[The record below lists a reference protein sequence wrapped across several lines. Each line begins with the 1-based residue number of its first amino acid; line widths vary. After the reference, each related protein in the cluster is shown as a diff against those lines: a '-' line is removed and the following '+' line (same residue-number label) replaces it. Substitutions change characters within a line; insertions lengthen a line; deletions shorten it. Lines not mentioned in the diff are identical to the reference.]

1 MDARKETLHTLAMPL
16 VKKKRPSCWSMFPS
30 SGVRLGR
37 DRQPRA
43 FTLLELLVVI
53 AIMGLLAALM
63 VPAFNSMLKSR
74 GVENACYDI
83 KSAIET
89 ARSYAMANNTYTW
102 VGFYEENA
110 NATTP
115 TASQPPYSGVGRVVV
130 AVVAS
135 KNGTSNRTSGADPA
149 RTLETTGPASE
160 VTQIGRV
167 MRLANVH
174 LADIGQPSGGDPTTL
189 AGRPDSPYQD
199 AFSRISSETGE
210 KAKFPFTAQNYTFW
224 KTIRFNPK
232 GEAMLGVDR
241 GAGNAS
247 TDDLVPAL
255 EIGLRPTNGN
265 VPDNGPNVGAVQ
277 ISGITGNV
285 TIYRP

>member
-1 MDARKETLHTLAMPL
+1 MRLSKEGFFLTVH
-16 VKKKRPSCWSMFPS
+16 R
-30 SGVRLGR
+30 R
-37 DRQPRA
+37 RA
-43 FTLLELLVVI
+43 FSLVELLVVV
-53 AIMGLLAALM
+53 AIMILLVGLM

-83 KSAIET
+83 KGAIET

-115 TASQPPYSGVGRVVV
+115 TSGQPPYSGVGRVVI

-135 KNGTSNRTSGADPA
+135 KNGTSNRTSGADPGK
-149 RTLETTGPASE
+149 TLETTGPAAE

-174 LADIGQPSGGDPTTL
+174 LADIGQPSGGEPMTL
-189 AGRPDSPYQD
+189 AGRPDSPYHG
-199 AFSRISSETGE
+199 AFSRISSESAE
-210 KAKFPFTAQNYTFW
+210 KTKFPFTAQNYTFW

-232 GEAMLGVDR
+232 GEAMLGVDK
-241 GAGNAS
+241 GAGGTA
-247 TDDLVPAL
+247 TDDLVPVL
-255 EIGLRPTNGN
+255 EVGLRPTNGDL
-265 VPDNGPNVGAVQ
+265 PDNGPNVGAIQ